1 MVTRRQVLTLTGS
14 LSLAGCLTGDGR
26 TEPVETDVPET
37 DTPTPEPTPADTP
50 TDTETPEETTPE
62 LSEREQAIRQGIPLD
77 GLGAYEDQMLEAGPV
92 QETTAKEINEILEGS
107 NTPQQEADKLSQ
119 KLTDENF
126 GMWMAEYHRQKDDP
140 ANSVV
145 VNENY
150 GFFQD
155 SGPILEIYTVQA
167 GELQSRPTLSHT
179 SYNKT
184 STHKPGDGPNPRYLR
199 DMRDST
205 DWAQM
210 LPQDFDAFSDR
221 IESLSEEEK
230 RVGREII
237 AKYWSAGLFGI
248 SQDENII
255 PHDRESSNVVF
266 DGLYHDGDPETVVD
280 LNNQYRDSELFNSDV
295 VVSAEYTGGGGWKFH
310 RQENYEMGDELPGH
324 Q

>member
-1 MVTRRQVLTLTGS
+1 MVTRRQVLALTGS

-50 TDTETPEETTPE
+50 TETETPEETTPE

-92 QETTAKEINEILEGS
+92 QETTAKEIKNILES
-107 NTPQQEADKLSQ
+107 SDTVQQEADKLSQ
-119 KLTDENF
+119 KLTDENI
-126 GMWMAEYHRQKDDP
+126 GIWMAEYHRQKDDP

-145 VNENY
+145 VNENF

-155 SGPILEIYTVQA
+155 SGPILEIYTVEG
-167 GELQSRPTLSHT
+167 GELHSRPTLSHT

-205 DWAQM
+205 DWAQT
-210 LPQDFDAFSDR
+210 LPQDWEAYEEN
-221 IESLSEEEK
+221 IEGGNEEQI
-230 RVGREII
+230 RNVREG
-237 AKYWSAGLFGI
+237 YVEFWSAGLFGI
-248 SQDENII
+248 DEDEKII
-255 PHDRESSNVVF
+255 PHDAESSNAVF
-266 DGLYHDGDPETVVD
+266 DGLHGEGDTEAAVK
-280 LNNQYRDSELFNSDV
+280 LNNDYRDSELFNSDV